1 MSIAVQQSGNCLF
14 SMKITVRLFTG
25 EGDKSFGPG
34 VAELLTRIDQCG
46 SLRTATMEMGISYS
60 KAWIKLG
67 ECEKALGFPLL
78 ERTAGGPHGG
88 GARLTEKGRR
98 LLEAYGRLEEEL
110 AKTAWQAQETL
121 LSDFT

>member
-1 MSIAVQQSGNCLF
+1 MSVTVKQSGNCPF
-14 SMKITVRLFTG
+14 SMKIAVRLFTG

-34 VAELLTRIDQCG
+34 VAEMLIRIDRCG

-60 KAWIKLG
+60 KAWIKLR

-88 GARLTEKGRR
+88 GARLTKEGWR
-98 LLEAYGRLEEEL
+98 LLEAYARLEEEL
-110 AKTAWQAQETL
+110 AKTALQAQEKL
-121 LSDFT
+121 FSNFA